1 MSAVGTPTRRLEGRD
16 KVVGATRYTADLDV
30 GGLLH
35 VQLVLTHLASA
46 RIKSVET
53 SAARSVPG
61 VVDVVVAG
69 DLPEQDVA
77 GPEQALA
84 ADRVFYAGQPVAAV
98 IATSEA
104 AAHDGAAAVEVDFEQ
119 TTVVADAVAAM
130 QASSPVVLDVEE
142 EADEAD
148 ASMHGAAAGNESE
161 PVERPRNVSGVASA
175 RRGDASAA
183 MAASDVTVK
192 ATYSVAAVHHTAM
205 EPHVSTVRPEP
216 GGGLTVWSPTQ
227 GPFALRDELAAKLD
241 IPAQMI
247 RVVPMPVGGGFG
259 GKVSLLEGLLALLAI
274 RANRPLRLV
283 LTRRQ
288 VFALAK
294 GAPAA
299 RFEIE
304 IGAKNDGTLTA
315 LRATFSYDNGASAGW
330 HGGISSAFLAGTYRW
345 PAVDIT
351 GYEVSTNK
359 TPVEAYRAP
368 GAPQTYFALE
378 SAMDEVAQ
386 KLNMDPI
393 ELRLRNAV
401 REGDIDGQGAKWPR
415 VAFIECLEEAR
426 RHPLY
431 TAPLS
436 AGEGVGIAAGSWGG
450 ARTPSAAGCRVE
462 PDGTLSILIGTPDV
476 SGATT
481 GLAMIAADAFGY
493 PIEKVRIETGET
505 GVAPYGAVAAGSQT
519 TYSLGGAVHEAAVE
533 ARRQLLE
540 IATEQLEAAAED
552 LEITDGRVAVR
563 GVPERFVDI
572 TELVTLSTQFMGTF
586 RPVQAS
592 GRSAVQT
599 ASPQFTVHIARVKAD
614 PETGAFEL
622 TGYSAIQD
630 VGRAINPPEVAG
642 QVHGGVAQS
651 VGRALGEQ
659 LVYDQE
665 GQLRTGSLLDYE
677 LPTVDQLPGIDVRM
691 IEVPSPVGPLGAKG
705 VGEPPAVPGAAAV
718 ANAVSRAT
726 GVRVRELP
734 IDRSLLVRQGA
745 PAR

>member
-35 VQLVLTHLASA
+35 VQLVLSHLASA
-46 RIKSVET
+46 RIRSIET

-61 VVDVVVAG
+61 VVDVVIAG
-69 DLPEQDVA
+69 DLPAQDVA
-77 GPEQALA
+77 GPEQPLA
-84 ADRVFYAGQPVAAV
+84 TDRVFYAGQPVAAV

-104 AAHDGAAAVEVDFEQ
+104 AAHDGAAAVEVDLEE
-119 TTVVADAVAAM
+119 TAAVADAVTAM
-130 QASSPVVLDVEE
+130 QDSSPVVLDVQE
-142 EADEAD
+142 EADEGD

-161 PVERPRNVSGVASA
+161 PVERPRNVSAVASA
-175 RRGDASAA
+175 KRGDASAA

-192 ATYSVAAVHHTAM
+192 ANYSVAAVHHTAM

-216 GGGLTVWSPTQ
+216 GGGLTVWAPTQ
-227 GPFALRDELAAKLD
+227 GPF
-241 IPAQMI
+241 
-247 RVVPMPVGGGFG
+247 
-259 GKVSLLEGLLALLAI
+259 AI

-304 IGAKNDGTLTA
+304 IGAKKDGTLTA

-330 HGGISSAFLAGTYRW
+330 HGGITSSFLAGTYRW

-359 TPVEAYRAP
+359 TPVEGYRAP

-378 SAMDEVAQ
+378 SAMDELAQ
-386 KLNMDPI
+386 KLNIDPI
-393 ELRLRNAV
+393 ELRLRNAA

-415 VAFIECLEEAR
+415 IAFIECLEEAQ

-431 TAPLS
+431 TAPLG
-436 AGEGVGIAAGSWGG
+436 AGEGVGLAAGSWGG

-462 PDGTLSILIGTPDV
+462 PDGTLSILIGTPDI

-493 PIEKVRIETGET
+493 PVEKVRIETGET

-540 IATEQLEAAAED
+540 IATEQLEAAPED
-552 LEITDGRVAVR
+552 LEIVDGRVGVR
-563 GVPERFVDI
+563 GVPERFVEI

-586 RPVQAS
+586 R
-592 GRSAVQT
+592 
-599 ASPQFTVHIARVKAD
+599 
-614 PETGAFEL
+614 
-622 TGYSAIQD
+622 
-630 VGRAINPPEVAG
+630 
-642 QVHGGVAQS
+642 
-651 VGRALGEQ
+651 
-659 LVYDQE
+659 
-665 GQLRTGSLLDYE
+665 
-677 LPTVDQLPGIDVRM
+677 
-691 IEVPSPVGPLGAKG
+691 
-705 VGEPPAVPGAAAV
+705 
-718 ANAVSRAT
+718 
-726 GVRVRELP
+726 
-734 IDRSLLVRQGA
+734 
-745 PAR
+745 

>member
-1 MSAVGTPTRRLEGRD
+1 M
-16 KVVGATRYTADLDV
+16 
-30 GGLLH
+30 
-35 VQLVLTHLASA
+35 
-46 RIKSVET
+46 
-53 SAARSVPG
+53 
-61 VVDVVVAG
+61 
-69 DLPEQDVA
+69 QD
-77 GPEQALA
+77 
-84 ADRVFYAGQPVAAV
+84 
-98 IATSEA
+98 
-104 AAHDGAAAVEVDFEQ
+104 
-119 TTVVADAVAAM
+119 
-130 QASSPVVLDVEE
+130 SSPVVLDVQE
-142 EADEAD
+142 EADEGD

-161 PVERPRNVSGVASA
+161 PVERPRNVSAVASA
-175 RRGDASAA
+175 KRGDAAAA

-205 EPHVSTVRPEP
+205 EPHVSTVRPER
-216 GGGLTVWSPTQ
+216 GGLTVWSPTQ
-227 GPFALRDELAAKLD
+227 GPFALRDELANKLD
-241 IPAQMI
+241 IPAHKI

-288 VFALAK
+288 VFAFAK

-299 RFEIE
+299 RFDIE
-304 IGAKNDGTLTA
+304 IGAKKDGTLTA
-315 LRATFSYDNGASAGW
+315 LRAKFSYDNGASAGW

-359 TPVEAYRAP
+359 TPVDAYRAP

-378 SAMDEVAQ
+378 SAIDELAQ
-386 KLNMDPI
+386 KLNIDPI

-415 VAFIECLEEAR
+415 VAFIECLEEAKA
-426 RHPLY
+426 HPLY
-431 TAPLS
+431 TAPL
-436 AGEGVGIAAGSWGG
+436 GEGEAVGIAAGSWGG

-493 PIEKVRIETGET
+493 PVEKVRIETGET

-540 IATEQLEAAAED
+540 IATEQLEAAPED
-552 LEITDGRVAVR
+552 LEIVDGRVAVR

-614 PETGAFEL
+614 PETGAFAL
-622 TGYSAIQD
+622 TGYAAIQD
-630 VGRAINPPEVAG
+630 VGRAINPPEVEG

-659 LVYDQE
+659 LAYDAD
-665 GQLRTGSLLDYE
+665 GQLKTGSLLDYE
-677 LPTVDQLPGIDVRM
+677 VPTVDQLPGIDVRM
-691 IEVPSPVGPLGAKG
+691 IEVPSPVGTLGAKG

-726 GVRVRELP
+726 GVRIHDLP
-734 IDRSLLVRQGA
+734 IDRSQLVH
-745 PAR
+745 

>member
-35 VQLVLTHLASA
+35 VQLVLSHVASA
-46 RIKSVET
+46 RIRSIET

-69 DLPEQDVA
+69 DLPKQDVA
-77 GPEQALA
+77 GPDQPLA
-84 ADRVFYAGQPVAAV
+84 TVRVFYAGQPVAAV

-104 AAHDGAAAVEVDFEQ
+104 AAHDGAAAVEVDFEE
-119 TTVVADAVAAM
+119 TTAVADAVIAM
-130 QASSPVVLDVEE
+130 QDSAPVVLDVQE
-142 EADEAD
+142 EADEGD

-161 PVERPRNVSGVASA
+161 PVERPRNVSAVASA
-175 RRGDASAA
+175 KRGDASAA
-183 MAASDVTVK
+183 MATSDVTVK
-192 ATYSVAAVHHTAM
+192 ASYSVAAVHHTAM

-227 GPFALRDELAAKLD
+227 GPFELRDELAKKLD
-241 IPAQMI
+241 IPAHKI

-274 RANRPLRLV
+274 RANRPLRLL

-299 RFEIE
+299 QFEIE
-304 IGAKNDGTLTA
+304 IGAKKDGTLTA
-315 LRATFSYDNGASAGW
+315 LRANFSYDNGASAGW
-330 HGGISSAFLAGTYRW
+330 HGGITTSFLAGTYRW

-378 SAMDEVAQ
+378 SAMDELAQ

-415 VAFIECLEEAR
+415 IGFIECLEEAR

-431 TAPLS
+431 TAPPS

-462 PDGTLSILIGTPDV
+462 PDGTLSILIGTPDI

-493 PIEKVRIETGET
+493 PVEKVRIETGET

-540 IATEQLEAAAED
+540 IATEQLEAAPED
-552 LEITDGRVAVR
+552 LEIVDGRVAVR
-563 GVPERFVDI
+563 GVPERFVEI

-614 PETGAFEL
+614 PETGAFQL
-622 TGYSAIQD
+622 TGYAAIQD
-630 VGRAINPPEVAG
+630 VGRAINPPEIEG

-659 LVYDQE
+659 LVYDAE

-677 LPTVDQLPGIDVRM
+677 VPTADQLPGIDVRM

-705 VGEPPAVPGAAAV
+705 VGEPPAIPGAAAV

-726 GVRVRELP
+726 GVRVRDLP
-734 IDRSLLVRQGA
+734 IDR
-745 PAR
+745 ARLIVPT

>member
-35 VQLVLTHLASA
+35 VQLVLSHLASA
-46 RIKSVET
+46 RIRSIET

-77 GPEQALA
+77 GPDQPLA
-84 ADRVFYAGQPVAAV
+84 TQRVFYAGQPVAAV

-104 AAHDGAAAVEVDFEQ
+104 AAHDGAAAVEVDLEE
-119 TTVVADAVAAM
+119 TDAVADAVAAM
-130 QASSPVVLDVEE
+130 QDSSPVVLDVQE
-142 EADEAD
+142 EADEGD

-161 PVERPRNVSGVASA
+161 PVERPRNVSAVASA
-175 RRGDASAA
+175 KRGDAGAA
-183 MAASDVTVK
+183 MAASGVTVK

-227 GPFALRDELAAKLD
+227 GPFALRDELAEKLD
-241 IPAQMI
+241 IPAHKI

-274 RANRPLRLV
+274 RGNRPLRLV

-288 VFALAK
+288 VFAFAK

-304 IGAKNDGTLTA
+304 IGAKKDGTLTA
-315 LRATFSYDNGASAGW
+315 LRAKFSYDNGASAGW

-359 TPVEAYRAP
+359 TPVDAYRAP

-378 SAMDEVAQ
+378 SAMDELAQ
-386 KLNMDPI
+386 KLDIDPI

-426 RHPLY
+426 NHPLY
-431 TAPLS
+431 TAPLG
-436 AGEGVGIAAGSWGG
+436 AGEAVGIAAGSWGG

-493 PIEKVRIETGET
+493 PVEKVRIETGET

-540 IATEQLEAAAED
+540 IATEQLEAAPED
-552 LEITDGRVAVR
+552 LEIVDGRVAVR
-563 GVPERFVDI
+563 GVPERFVEI

-614 PETGAFEL
+614 PETGAFVL
-622 TGYSAIQD
+622 TGYAAIQD
-630 VGRAINPPEVAG
+630 VGRAINPPEVEG

-659 LVYDQE
+659 LVYDAE
-665 GQLRTGSLLDYE
+665 GQLKTGSLLDYE
-677 LPTVDQLPGIDVRM
+677 VPTVDQLPGIDVRM

-726 GVRVRELP
+726 GVRVRDLP
-734 IDRSLLVRQGA
+734 IDRSRLIA
-745 PAR
+745 PS